1 MTIISWFFFF
11 VMEDIGKLYMST
23 AFPIAV
29 TLIRLLVRVRIV
41 HFFKKI
47 FLLILHNCG
56 RFPLATSQVLSK
68 FRI

>member
-41 HFFKKI
+41 HFFLI

-56 RFPLATSQVLSK
+56 HFLLATSQVLSK

>member
-41 HFFKKI
+41 HFF
-47 FLLILHNCG
+47 FN
-56 RFPLATSQVLSK
+56 FFVDTA
-68 FRI
+68 